1 MAHWQD
7 TPGHA
12 WLYLSSDELARMPEI
27 ARRPSYEE
35 DVEWAIAVLALP
47 ELAENK
53 KLFGGGK
60 EATLKLAREHCCNYY
75 PDIYEQL
82 TGKKATPKNSWKRAE
97 DKFYRDHT
105 NDWIV
110 IAPYGD
116 WKEGVPKGFV
126 LGEATLGGKR
136 KHAALRSFLIPK
148 KRYDKR
154 GPFGYFIRTKNTLW
168 SRLYLNWQKI
178 IGYVQGP
185 PVDKEVKQ
193 ANTR

>member
-1 MAHWQD
+1 
-7 TPGHA
+7 
-12 WLYLSSDELARMPEI
+12 MPEI

-53 KLFGGGK
+53 KLFGAGK

-75 PDIYEQL
+75 PDIFEQL
-82 TGKKATPKNSWKRAE
+82 TGQKATSKNSWKRAE
-97 DKFYRDHT
+97 TEFYRDHA

-110 IAPYGD
+110 IAAYGD

-136 KHAALRSFLIPK
+136 KNAALRSFLIPK
-148 KRYDKR
+148 QRYDKR
-154 GPFGYFIRTKNTLW
+154 RSVRIRRSSKEYIVVPALSELAENN
-168 SRLYLNWQKI
+168 RLCP
-178 IGYVQGP
+178 G
-185 PVDKEVKQ
+185 
-193 ANTR
+193 TTS